1 MSLPVV
7 TGACGELTLVT
18 GACGELTCSDWSLW

>member
-7 TGACGELTLVT
+7 TVACGELTLVT